1 MSESSMANSGN
12 FDLCVVGA
20 GYAGLNAAFVAS
32 QYLPGTA
39 RVLVLDKHQ
48 QAGGMW
54 NDAYSYVRLHQPYQ
68 LFTAGNIAWSLSR
81 ERSYLATRDEVAA
94 HLRHCL
100 DVISG
105 RLDVDARWGWE
116 WLDHTENG
124 SSIVVTAR
132 GPDGEVR
139 TFTAERFID
148 ATGFDIESNDP
159 LPASSRHVRSIAPRE
174 LEDSGLM
181 SDDHTEPVWVIGSGK
196 TAMDTIVAVARANP
210 ARRIGMVTGTGT
222 YFLNRDLVNANG
234 LKRWTGGVRYNAI
247 FARAAKRFDG
257 TNAAEVSEWCRTWCG
272 TSPLGDP
279 APTHLLFA
287 LQSEDETAT
296 VTTGVSEVIRD
307 HLADVVD
314 DESGPVMLLHTGA
327 RRPIPSGSWVINCAG
342 HITPREA
349 EHVPY
354 VSPSGRAMSINSTST
369 TFGNSAVS
377 AYFLS
382 HLFFLDRLAD
392 APLYELDL
400 HGLLRNAPEAALA
413 VWSSLI
419 MYNLSLVSE
428 RVPLK
433 AFRDNG
439 LDFDRWYPPV
449 RRFAG
454 QLQFIRN
461 HKRDRQHHRQAL
473 DTFSRLTNV
482 RCGPLSRVPS
492 AR

>member
-1 MSESSMANSGN
+1 
-12 FDLCVVGA
+12 
-20 GYAGLNAAFVAS
+20 
-32 QYLPGTA
+32 
-39 RVLVLDKHQ
+39 
-48 QAGGMW
+48 
-54 NDAYSYVRLHQPYQ
+54 
-68 LFTAGNIAWSLSR
+68 
-81 ERSYLATRDEVAA
+81 
-94 HLRHCL
+94 
-100 DVISG
+100 
-105 RLDVDARWGWE
+105 
-116 WLDHTENG
+116 
-124 SSIVVTAR
+124 
-132 GPDGEVR
+132 
-139 TFTAERFID
+139 
-148 ATGFDIESNDP
+148 
-159 LPASSRHVRSIAPRE
+159 
-174 LEDSGLM
+174 
-181 SDDHTEPVWVIGSGK
+181 
-196 TAMDTIVAVARANP
+196 
-210 ARRIGMVTGTGT
+210 
-222 YFLNRDLVNANG
+222 
-234 LKRWTGGVRYNAI
+234 
-247 FARAAKRFDG
+247 
-257 TNAAEVSEWCRTWCG
+257 
-272 TSPLGDP
+272 
-279 APTHLLFA
+279 
-287 LQSEDETAT
+287 
-296 VTTGVSEVIRD
+296 
-307 HLADVVD
+307 
-314 DESGPVMLLHTGA
+314 
-327 RRPIPSGSWVINCAG
+327 
-342 HITPREA
+342 
-349 EHVPY
+349 
-354 VSPSGRAMSINSTST
+354 MSINSTST